1 MKFVFRTLRNPTKTD
16 LIFTWD
22 SEIYTVKAESSELF
36 PTFIAEMGAL
46 RLADRERVKD
56 SKKKEYANSVLG
68 ELKETQEPVK
78 PTFKE
83 EVMAAKEQLE
93 VKVEKEFEDLKDLEK
108 PWCKYC
114 ASKGVKHLKTCTRPN
129 K

>member
-1 MKFVFRTLRNPTKTD
+1 MKFVFRALRNPTKTD
-16 LIFTWD
+16 LTFTWD
-22 SEIYTVKAESSELF
+22 SENYTVKAGSEELF

-56 SKKKEYANSVLG
+56 AKKKEFSNSVLG

-78 PTFKE
+78 PSFKE
-83 EVMAAKEQLE
+83 EVMEAKKQIEVTPPVNELE
-93 VKVEKEFEDLKDLEK
+93 EK
-108 PWCKYC
+108 PWCDFC
-114 ASKGVKHLKTCTRPN
+114 SSKGVKHLKTCTRPN

>member
-1 MKFVFRTLRNPTKTD
+1 MKFVFRALRNPTKTD
-16 LIFTWD
+16 LTFTWD
-22 SEIYTVKAESSELF
+22 SEVYSVKAGSEELF

-68 ELKETQEPVK
+68 ELKETQEPIK

-83 EVMAAKEQLE
+83 EVMAAKQQL
-93 VKVEKEFEDLKDLEK
+93 KVEKEFEDLKKLEEK
-108 PWCKYC
+108 PWCDKC
-114 ASKGVKHLKTCTRPN
+114 DSKGVRHKKNCPDF